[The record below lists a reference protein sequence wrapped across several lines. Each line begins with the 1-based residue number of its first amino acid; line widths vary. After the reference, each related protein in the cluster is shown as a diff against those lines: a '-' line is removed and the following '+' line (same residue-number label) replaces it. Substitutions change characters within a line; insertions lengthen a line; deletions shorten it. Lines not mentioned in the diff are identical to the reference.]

1 VFSAA
6 DGSSSGTAA
15 IAMGGASTEL
25 SQQQQA
31 TPSLAPPSPF
41 TASAPLNSTASTHAL
56 PGSVFN
62 LAPPHM
68 FGNRL
73 NPNSTMAALIAQS
86 EASPAGT
93 MIPNTTGSRGC
104 SPIGGLQIRYD
115 SSGSLPGPG
124 LGLLGPG
131 GGGCGETLPPV
142 ATSIEQLLERQWNEG
157 QSFLLQQ
164 GAQGDGEWTQ
174 TFASSN
180 SIHRCGFCRCLSVIC
195 LS

>member
-1 VFSAA
+1 FLHFHCALLAHITLICSFKVV
-6 DGSSSGTAA
+6 
-15 IAMGGASTEL
+15 ASNVIN
-25 SQQQQA
+25 
-31 TPSLAPPSPF
+31 
-41 TASAPLNSTASTHAL
+41 SAPFKVSAL

-93 MIPNTTGSRGC
+93 AATLHAAVRVSSPKTTP
-104 SPIGGLQIRYD
+104 SPIGGLQIR
-115 SSGSLPGPG
+115 
-124 LGLLGPG
+124 
-131 GGGCGETLPPV
+131 GETLPPV

-164 GAQGDGEWTQ
+164 GAQGDGEKTQ
-174 TFASSN
+174 AP
-180 SIHRCGFCRCLSVIC
+180 SIIKNTRLPKRII
-195 LS
+195 

>member
-1 VFSAA
+1 QEVG
-6 DGSSSGTAA
+6 DGS
-15 IAMGGASTEL
+15 GG
-25 SQQQQA
+25 SQGF
-31 TPSLAPPSPF
+31 SI
-41 TASAPLNSTASTHAL
+41 
-56 PGSVFN
+56 
-62 LAPPHM
+62 
-68 FGNRL
+68 R
-73 NPNSTMAALIAQS
+73 
-86 EASPAGT
+86 ASPK
-93 MIPNTTGSRGC
+93 TTPR

-124 LGLLGPG
+124 PGLLGAG

-180 SIHRCGFCRCLSVIC
+180 SIHRCGFCWCLSVIC